1 MYKADK
7 IVIITL
13 FGIVL
18 VITYFYDC
26 QLKSSFLSG
35 VMAWGGIVFG
45 FLISTIST
53 LFGSKFA
60 KHLHECEDH
69 SQAIHCSQLQIL
81 KSYFYTAAS
90 TCLFSTLLALL
101 AELLPNSKII
111 FLILPAFIAVSVYLT
126 WKIVKLLLRGLEEEV
141 KDE

>member
-1 MYKADK
+1 M
-7 IVIITL
+7 
-13 FGIVL
+13 
-18 VITYFYDC
+18 TYFFDY

-60 KHLHECEDH
+60 RHLHEYEEY
-69 SQAIHCSQLQIL
+69 SQEIHCSQLQIL
-81 KSYFYTAAS
+81 KSYFYATAS

-101 AELLPNSKII
+101 AELLPNNKII
-111 FLILPAFIAVSVYLT
+111 FQCF
-126 WKIVKLLLRGLEEEV
+126 
-141 KDE
+141 